1 VSGLTEAEANLGVAE
16 VLRALLERDGARVV
30 MTRTDARPVD
40 LWPRIR
46 FADSVNADL
55 LLSIHNNALPDG
67 VNPFLS
73 HGSSVFYNQPRS
85 IPLARAIQRR
95 LVARFGTRD
104 LGIAR
109 GDLALVRP
117 TWMPAVLTEGLF
129 MMVPE
134 QEAALRS
141 EPGRLD
147 YALAVLEG
155 VREFLRSRVP

>member
-1 VSGLTEAEANLGVAE
+1 
-16 VLRALLERDGARVV
+16 
-30 MTRTDARPVD
+30 
-40 LWPRIR
+40 
-46 FADSVNADL
+46 
-55 LLSIHNNALPDG
+55 
-67 VNPFLS
+67 
-73 HGSSVFYNQPRS
+73 VFYNHPRS

-141 EPGRLD
+141 EQGRRE
-147 YALAVLEG
+147 YAFAVLEG
-155 VREFLRSRVP
+155 VREFLRSRAPMKAR

>member
-1 VSGLTEAEANLGVAE
+1 
-16 VLRALLERDGARVV
+16 
-30 MTRTDARPVD
+30 MTRSGGQPLD
-40 LWPRIR
+40 LWPRVR
-46 FADSVNADL
+46 FADSVDTDVL
-55 LLSIHNNALPDG
+55 VSIHNNALPDG
-67 VNPFLS
+67 VNPFTS
-73 HGSSVFYNQPRS
+73 NGSSVFYNHPRS

-95 LVARFGTRD
+95 LVAWLGTRD

-109 GDLALVRP
+109 GDLALTRP

-141 EPGRLD
+141 DQGRRQ

-155 VREFLRSRVP
+155 LREFFRSRAGSR